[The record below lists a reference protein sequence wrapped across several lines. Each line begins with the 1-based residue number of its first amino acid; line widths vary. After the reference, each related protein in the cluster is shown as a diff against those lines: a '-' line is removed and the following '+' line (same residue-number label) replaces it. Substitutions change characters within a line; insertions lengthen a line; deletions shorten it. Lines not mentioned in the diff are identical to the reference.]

1 MITDAVTAIDARPT
15 PPLSTAIAVGAI
27 IAIALHIALRSAEAN
42 TFTTL
47 LPLYAVL
54 LLGGVPLTYELARK
68 AAHRQ
73 FGSDLLAGISIVT
86 SVILGEYLAGSIV
99 VLMLAGGEALESYA
113 LRTASSVLEALAK
126 RMPSIGHRKQGTQI
140 VDVPLDAIA
149 IGDVLLIHP
158 HEICPVDGEVID
170 GHGKMDEAYL
180 TGEPF
185 EITKTRGSRVI
196 SGAIN
201 GEAALTVRATAR
213 ALDSRYAKITEVM
226 RESAETRPQ
235 LRRLGDPL
243 RATHHPPAHARAR
256 RA

>member
-1 MITDAVTAIDARPT
+1 VGSPLALLMQGYYAVSAIDIRQSQ
-15 PPLSTAIAVGAI
+15 PLSTAIASGAI
-27 IAIALHIALRSAEAN
+27 VAIGLHIALRSAAAS
-42 TFTTL
+42 TVTTL
-47 LPLYAVL
+47 LPLYAIL
-54 LLGGVPLTYELARK
+54 LLGGVPLVYELARK

-99 VLMLAGGEALESYA
+99 VLMLAGGAALESYA

-126 RMPSIGHRKQGTQI
+126 RMPSIGHRKNGADI
-140 VDVPLDAIA
+140 ADVPLDAIA

-158 HEICPVDGEVID
+158 HEICPVDGEVIE

-201 GEAALTVRATAR
+201 GDVALTVRATAR
-213 ALDSRYAKITEVM
+213 AVDSRYAKIT
-226 RESAETRPQ
+226 
-235 LRRLGDPL
+235 
-243 RATHHPPAHARAR
+243 
-256 RA
+256 